1 MALLVFLQT
10 VDAADHGRLA
20 GAGRTADHDA
30 LAARDGQ
37 VDVTQ
42 DVELAVPLVDGLQ
55 FDNRLSHDCESP
67 QRLCP
72 VARRRSEEH
81 TSELQS
87 LMRNSYAVF
96 CLKK

>member
-72 VARRRSEEH
+72 VASRSSRRSEESRVGKECVS
-81 TSELQS
+81 TCRS
-87 LMRNSYAVF
+87 RW
-96 CLKK
+96 